1 MMREWGMPMRQRIS
15 HRSRGLTLVEA
26 LIALVISALG
36 LLAFA
41 AVQSR
46 LRLNSDVA
54 KQRAEAVRIAQEN
67 MENLRAF
74 GTLAADATVANNL
87 SYNTGVATGS
97 AQIAPDGTVSGT
109 SGAGIRAKVA
119 ATSTLTNTTYTVT
132 NTVTASAQ
140 AGMKDVRV
148 TVAWTD
154 RQGDAQQVALR
165 SFIAGINPRLQAA
178 LSIPPNGSP
187 IKDPLGRDLRV
198 PIPAK
203 DLGDGRS
210 VFKPNASGTL
220 AFVFNNDTGLV
231 TERCTTIP
239 STTTTAQLTST
250 ILTQQGTCVTVS
262 GFLLSGYVRFSY
274 GIPRPSN
281 ANDETKSLSIRIDFD
296 STTPAP
302 NTFGSLSLLS
312 EAAWPNPSSSPSA
325 TLAGY
330 DPPDCGAQRS
340 MTVRF
345 NSPVNYTQVN
355 NGVTQTITSTV
366 ITLVVPDGTITSGMT
381 AAQKSAAIAPHA
393 GLPASS
399 VQDPV
404 DLDERYVSYTCV
416 VYPKD
421 FGGVKAWTGR
431 TLLVP
436 SGWDIGTGNNQFKV
450 CRFSSDYNLNGYIW
464 QSSGGNVTKIDN
476 GEHPY
481 AYLFTTIGLNNQNF
495 LVIDGNRSCPTDG
508 PVEVDGT
515 GGENYTDETTVLH
528 QP

>member
-1 MMREWGMPMRQRIS
+1 MQQRIS
-15 HRSRGLTLVEA
+15 RRPRGLTLVEA

-46 LRLNSDVA
+46 LRLSSDVA

-74 GTLAADATVANNL
+74 GTLAADATIVNNL
-87 SYNTGVATGS
+87 SYDSGVATGS
-97 AQIAPDGTVSGT
+97 AQIAADGTVSGT

-119 ATSTLTNTTYTVT
+119 ATSTLTNTAYTVT
-132 NTVTASAQ
+132 NSVTASAQ

-154 RQGDAQQVALR
+154 RQGGAQQVALR

-231 TERCTTIP
+231 TEKCTSIA
-239 STTTTAQLTST
+239 TTVTTAQIDSSMLSTSGNCT
-250 ILTQQGTCVTVS
+250 TVN

-274 GIPRPSN
+274 GNPTAATP
-281 ANDETKSLSIRIDFD
+281 NDATKPLSIRIDFN
-296 STTPAP
+296 STAPAA
-302 NTFGSLSLLS
+302 NTVGAESLLNES
-312 EAAWPNPSSSPSA
+312 AWPDA
-325 TLAGY
+325 TAPVELAGFTA
-330 DPPDCGAQRS
+330 PDCGTQQS
-340 MTVRF
+340 KTVRF
-345 NSPVNYTQVN
+345 TTPVNYTQVN
-355 NGVTQTITSTV
+355 NGVTQTITSTE
-366 ITLVVPDGTITSGMT
+366 ITVVVPEST
-381 AAQKSAAIAPHA
+381 AVTPAGIAPFVNLA
-393 GLPASS
+393 ASA
-399 VQDPV
+399 VQSPV
-404 DLDERYVSYTCV
+404 DLGERYVSYTCV
-416 VYPKD
+416 VYPRSI
-421 FGGVKAWTGR
+421 GGVTAWTGR
-431 TLLVP
+431 SLLVP
-436 SGWDIGTGNNQFKV
+436 SGWSIGTGSGKFKV
-450 CRFSSDYNLNGYIW
+450 CRYSSDYNLNGYVW
-464 QSSGGNVTKIDN
+464 QEADGNVTKIDN

-481 AYLFTTIGLNNQNF
+481 AYLMATVGLNNQNF
-495 LVIDGNRSCPTDG
+495 LVIDGNKNCPTDG
-508 PVEVDGT
+508 DVEVDGT
-515 GGENYTDETTVLH
+515 GSENYTSEITVLH

>member
-1 MMREWGMPMRQRIS
+1 MRQRIS
-15 HRSRGLTLVEA
+15 HRPRGLTLVEA

-87 SYNTGVATGS
+87 SYDTGVATGS
-97 AQIAPDGTVSGT
+97 AQIAADGTVSGT

-154 RQGDAQQVALR
+154 RQGDAQQVVLR
-165 SFIAGINPRLQAA
+165 SLIAGINPRLQAA

-231 TERCTTIP
+231 TEKCTSIA
-239 STTTTAQLTST
+239 TTVTTAQIDAAMLSTSGNCT
-250 ILTQQGTCVTVS
+250 TVN

-274 GIPRPSN
+274 GNPN
-281 ANDETKSLSIRIDFD
+281 ATTPNDATMPLSIRIDFN
-296 STTPAP
+296 STVPAA
-302 NTFGSLSLLS
+302 NTFGSQSLLN
-312 EAAWPNPSSSPSA
+312 EAAWPGAADPVN
-325 TLAGY
+325 LAGFAQ
-330 DPPDCGAQRS
+330 PDCGTQQS
-340 MTVRF
+340 KTVRF
-345 NSPVNYTQVN
+345 STPVSYSQVN
-355 NGVTQTITSTV
+355 NGVTQTISTTEV
-366 ITLVVPDGTITSGMT
+366 TVVVPET
-381 AAQKSAAIAPHA
+381 AAVTPAGIAPYVNLA
-393 GLPASS
+393 ASA
-399 VQDPV
+399 VQSPV
-404 DLDERYVSYTCV
+404 DLGERYVSYTCV
-416 VYPKD
+416 VYPRSL
-421 FGGVKAWTGR
+421 GGVTAWTGR
-431 TLLVP
+431 VLLVP
-436 SGWDIGTGNNQFKV
+436 SGWTIGTGASNYKV
-450 CRFSSDYNLNGYIW
+450 CRYSSDYNLNGYVW
-464 QSSGGNVTKIDN
+464 QVDNGNVTKIDN

-481 AYLFTTIGLNNQNF
+481 AYLMTTIGLNNQNY

-508 PVEVDGT
+508 EVEVDGT
-515 GGENYTDETTVLH
+515 GSENYTSEITVLH